1 MLEDYFSCIF
11 SVGQCI
17 STAQNRPTH
26 SDTGMEQRPSNPTA
40 SQLAGAIPLPE
51 VKQAK
56 SEIPN
61 GGTRFAKVQ
70 PRRGHM

>member
-1 MLEDYFSCIF
+1 MYF
-11 SVGQCI
+11 SVGQYV

-26 SDTGMEQRPSNPTA
+26 SDIRMEQRPSNPTA

-56 SEIPN
+56 SGIPN
-61 GGTRFAKVQ
+61 GGTQFAEVQ
-70 PRRGHM
+70 PKEGICSVYH